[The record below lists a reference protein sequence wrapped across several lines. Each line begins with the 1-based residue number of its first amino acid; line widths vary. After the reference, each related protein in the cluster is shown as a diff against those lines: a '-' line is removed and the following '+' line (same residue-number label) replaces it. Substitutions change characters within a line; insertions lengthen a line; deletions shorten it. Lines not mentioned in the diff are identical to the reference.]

1 MQQLSYKH
9 EELFVFVIKYII
21 LPLPALAVDGD
32 KFSDEL
38 THLVEEAKRPRS
50 ETASI
55 DPVPEMTFSS
65 IQNYPQPNFEQ

>member
-9 EELFVFVIKYII
+9 SSNKVIRNFNKVQYI
-21 LPLPALAVDGD
+21 LPLPVLAVDGD
-32 KFSDEL
+32 KLSEEL

-55 DPVPEMTFSS
+55 DPVPEMTLSS
-65 IQNYPQPNFEQ
+65 IHK